1 MIIYIMIIM
10 LIQLY
15 YYNYIILL
23 LNFSII
29 TFLWKHDFDRTQCKM
44 IKPLINTD
52 KINLVQFSIYWHFF
66 IF

>member
-1 MIIYIMIIM
+1 M

-29 TFLWKHDFDRTQCKM
+29 TFLWKHDFDRTMQ
-44 IKPLINTD
+44 ND
-52 KINLVQFSIYWHFF
+52 KASNKHRQN
-66 IF
+66 